1 MRDMNRKRGFTL
13 IELMVTLAVAAIL
26 LTVGVPAFQEMLRNN
41 RAATHANEFLTAL
54 NFTRSE
60 AIKRGRNISLCPSSN
75 QTACGGAN
83 WAVGWIAFVDA
94 DNDGVV
100 DAGEELLR
108 AWGALSGNPSFTG
121 PTILVYRP
129 AGELAAGTAQ
139 LDYALGTHDHCV
151 QINSVGR
158 PRIEKDTA
166 QCP

>member
-1 MRDMNRKRGFTL
+1 MNRNRGFTL

-26 LTVGVPAFQEMLRNN
+26 LTVGVPAFQEMLRGN

-151 QINSVGR
+151 LVNSVGR